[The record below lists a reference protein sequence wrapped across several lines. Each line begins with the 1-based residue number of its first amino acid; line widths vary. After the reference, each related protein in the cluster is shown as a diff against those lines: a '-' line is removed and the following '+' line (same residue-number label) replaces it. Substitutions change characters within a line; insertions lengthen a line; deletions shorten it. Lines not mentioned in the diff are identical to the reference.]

1 MSAIARG
8 GRPARAGR
16 VNSYHQGR
24 ERILVWVGG
33 PGAGAV
39 KPVSMGENITG
50 ILFSSYDGMS
60 LYRVT
65 VCQLA

>member
-8 GRPARAGR
+8 GGRPTRAGR

-24 ERILVWVGG
+24 ERVWVGVGG

-39 KPVSMGENITG
+39 KPVSMGENMYNPDFVRF
-50 ILFSSYDGMS
+50 L
-60 LYRVT
+60 
-65 VCQLA
+65 